1 MSNKFLAREGDD
13 LKNVLDHITQ
23 FIKVSNYKD
32 IMVNT
37 RNGSYS
43 GRFLQRG
50 SQFLLLATETRSTNL
65 DSGNKV
71 YQIHYITISSIIGIT
86 IDTDKDLDLPD

>member
-1 MSNKFLAREGDD
+1 MSSKFLAREGDN

-23 FIKVSNYKD
+23 FVKDSNYKN
-32 IMVNT
+32 ITVST
-37 RNGSYS
+37 TNGSYS

-71 YQIHYITISSIIGIT
+71 FQVHYIAISSIIGIT
-86 IDTDKDLDLPD
+86 IDTDQDLDLPD